1 MKGNCFG
8 FCLYESA
15 RYPPQP
21 PPPNGRKRT
30 PRPTSSGA
38 ARAARSALP
47 AVPLS
52 PGFPAFSRRFPGIHG
67 VCFPASR
74 RPPLFEGRERF
85 RAGPRAPLPPSAR
98 RRHLRDWRFS
108 HRTPRGKCRWDRPA
122 STERQRSP
130 AKISF
135 IRTTATEPYLCG
147 VSLTE
152 PYLCGVSGEF
162 FFLKAQPPFIRISL
176 LFYPL
181 AEAVGSSAGP
191 AHPVPQLLEEEML
204 TPIATFCR
212 DISEEK
218 PHPAAEASPSN
229 TRWYQSSTQ
238 AQPRLDL
245 KKKKKGI
252 LNQGELRY
260 EELAAAAYF

>member
-1 MKGNCFG
+1 MVFNVPSCPAPFPS
-8 FCLYESA
+8 LRHPQRLTRPS
-15 RYPPQP
+15 PPQP
-21 PPPNGRKRT
+21 QRPQTHPATNLPWSS
-30 PRPTSSGA
+30 PRC
-38 ARAARSALP
+38 
-47 AVPLS
+47 PLS
-52 PGFPAFSRRFPGIHG
+52 PSSRAALPGIPGVFPAFSRDSRRLFSR
-67 VCFPASR
+67 SR

-108 HRTPRGKCRWDRPA
+108 HRTPRGKCRCDRPA

-152 PYLCGVSGEF
+152 PYLCGVSREF
-162 FFLKAQPPFIRISL
+162 FFGRHSLLLIRISL

-181 AEAVGSSAGP
+181 AEAVGSPAGP
-191 AHPVPQLLEEEML
+191 ARPEPQLLDEEML

-238 AQPRLDL
+238 AQ
-245 KKKKKGI
+245 
-252 LNQGELRY
+252 
-260 EELAAAAYF
+260 